1 MNVCLIG
8 DGLISLTLAKTLIN
22 KKIKVFMY
30 YENNRK
36 IPNDNRTIGI
46 SSDNLD
52 FIQKKIVKI
61 NKNLIWEINKIG
73 IYNDQNTKEKI
84 LNFQQSNK
92 RLFSIIKNNDLYK
105 LLINS
110 LKKNN
115 KFKKIKIKN
124 KSFYSKILNNQK
136 FDLVIN
142 CDGNN
147 EISTR
152 YFYQKIIKDYAS
164 TAYATIVNHN
174 KINNHKAIQI
184 FTKHGPLAFLPISMT
199 QTSVVYSIKNKS
211 INNYLR
217 FSQVE
222 FEKLILE
229 NNKKYKINSINKF
242 ETFKLKSKTLRN
254 YYNKNIL
261 AFGDMLHQIHP
272 LSGQG
277 FNMALRDIKVFLNLL
292 IDKEN
297 LGLPVDHYIYQQFE
311 NKTKHLNF
319 MFSSAN
325 DFIYE
330 FFNYDNFYLKPFS
343 KKLFN
348 YLNNNK
354 LFNKLAVQYADKGL
368 MI

>member
-92 RLFSIIKNNDLYK
+92 RLLSIIKNNDLYK

-152 YFYQKIIKDYAS
+152 YFYQKIIKDYVS
-164 TAYATIVNHN
+164 TAYATIINHN
-174 KINNHKAIQI
+174 KINNQKAIQI
-184 FTKHGPLAFLPISMT
+184 FTKHGPLAFLPISRN

-229 NNKKYKINSINKF
+229 NNKKYKISSINKF
-242 ETFKLKSKTLRN
+242 EAFKLKSKTLRK